1 MKFNLK
7 KYLLKFSQ
15 ITIALM
21 FILTLVGVNVKNLKA
36 VEVKSDV
43 GALVEFK
50 ETQIEY
56 ANELINQPN
65 LKKESQKARE
75 AYFDNL
81 MTKQREEKKRLEEE
95 ARLAEIA
102 RQQEE
107 ARLAEIARQQEE
119 ARQAEI
125 AAEAARQEKIKAAQT
140 QAAQGQSMSVNADGS
155 FKSYMSYK
163 ALTNTRSPQYRLQQG
178 ATTVNGFRMYDGY
191 YMVAL
196 GSYYGSQIGAKY
208 RITFGDGQ
216 SINCILGDQK
226 ANSDTDSTNS
236 YMVRDGS
243 IVEFIVDT
251 ASLSHASRSS
261 GNIQEFKGR
270 VVSIQRIG

>member
-15 ITIALM
+15 MTIALIFM
-21 FILTLVGVNVKNLKA
+21 LALINVNITSLKA
-36 VEVKSDV
+36 LEVKSEV
-43 GALVEFK
+43 GALVAFQE
-50 ETQIEY
+50 EQIDY
-56 ANELINQPN
+56 ANTLINQPN
-65 LKKESQKARE
+65 LQQESQEARDT
-75 AYFDNL
+75 YFENL
-81 MTKQREEKKRLEEE
+81 MAKQREEKKRLEEE

-102 RQQEE
+102 KQQEE

-119 ARQAEI
+119 ARQAAI
-125 AAEAARQEKIKAAQT
+125 AAEAARQEQIKAAQS
-140 QAAQGQSMSVNADGS
+140 QVAQGQSMSVRADGS
-155 FKSYMSYK
+155 FKSYMSYR
-163 ALTNTRSPQYRLQQG
+163 ALTNTRTPQYRLQQG

-226 ANSDTDSTNS
+226 ANCDTDSTNS